1 MMLYWNIFWR
11 TFAQLAAAS
20 LLVIQ
25 VPDLIDEQWI
35 KNTGGAVGLAML
47 SALIGGLIAAG
58 WAFVRTPAVTALDK
72 AVRSAIEKILG
83 GLGALVFNTWAE
95 VVAVPKILIGTIV
108 VAVLSFAVTY
118 FQYQGPVPVPDAE
131 GPTTKI

>member
-1 MMLYWNIFWR
+1 MLYWNIFWR

-25 VPDLIDEQWI
+25 IPDLIDEQWI
-35 KNTGGAVGLAML
+35 RNTGGAAGLAML

-58 WAFVRTPAVTALDK
+58 WAFVRSPAVTALDK

-95 VVAVPKILIGTIV
+95 VVAAPKILIGTLV
-108 VAVLSFAVTY
+108 VAAVTFAVTY
-118 FQYQGPVPVPDAE
+118 FQYQGPVPVPDS
-131 GPTTKI
+131 